1 MLLLFLFWSIIFIEN
16 ISITEE
22 GNIVGQEDD
31 VKTTE
36 VNLDENEPTCEEQEE
51 TKKKRKGSRGPRPFP
66 QNSLR
71 EALDVSIAIRDHN
84 AGNPWDSEQLAKSL
98 NSSAKSKKMFYL
110 TASSRDY
117 GLTTGTSSGKIIEL
131 TSLGRKI
138 VFPTGSQQEHQALQQ
153 AFFNIDIFKS
163 VFEYYQ
169 NGKLPEKQY
178 LFNTLQE
185 TFNLPQTYHEEF
197 FNVYTDNIS
206 YLNEKGIEVSGE
218 SSISHNSSTEIV
230 SNTKLSTIKT
240 FNGKELFVIMPFS
253 EKTDK
258 FPNGFFDEVFNS
270 LIVPASANAGFVAQT
285 AQKNGSDII
294 HKTIVNSIFNAEIIL
309 ADLTEHNPNVL
320 FELGLAIA
328 FKKKVAI
335 IRAKGTN
342 AIFDVDNSMRVLDY
356 NPNLWKSTVEMD
368 IEKLTNH
375 LKSTLESDDSMYL
388 DIFLDQ

>member
-1 MLLLFLFWSIIFIEN
+1 M
-16 ISITEE
+16 
-22 GNIVGQEDD
+22 
-31 VKTTE
+31 
-36 VNLDENEPTCEEQEE
+36 
-51 TKKKRKGSRGPRPFP
+51 
-66 QNSLR
+66 
-71 EALDVSIAIRDHN
+71 
-84 AGNPWDSEQLAKSL
+84 
-98 NSSAKSKKMFYL
+98 
-110 TASSRDY
+110 
-117 GLTTGTSSGKIIEL
+117 
-131 TSLGRKI
+131 
-138 VFPTGSQQEHQALQQ
+138 
-153 AFFNIDIFKS
+153 
-163 VFEYYQ
+163 
-169 NGKLPEKQY
+169 
-178 LFNTLQE
+178 QE

-206 YLNEKGIEVSGE
+206 YLNEKGIAVSGE